1 MPMFTTLSHVTECRG
16 SGKSYEP
23 WTMVPVSRACPGMLR
38 CQAELQGAKSAR
50 KQHQSPISGWT
61 LGKLELHTSNAPWSQ
76 AERMGKRDS
85 DIPRADV
92 LLEASSCFSH
102 DGNFIFMSQ

>member
-23 WTMVPVSRACPGMLR
+23 WTMVPLSRAVR
-38 CQAELQGAKSAR
+38 AELRGAKAAR
-50 KQHQSPISGWT
+50 KQQQAPSCGWT
-61 LGKLELHTSNAPWSQ
+61 PGAGKGQLHTSNTPWSQ
-76 AERMGKRDS
+76 AQRMGKRDS

-92 LLEASSCFSH
+92 LLEASSCFS
-102 DGNFIFMSQ
+102 DDVNSIFMSQ